1 MHSVSEYAKVKA
13 LDDLQNLVHAR
24 HRGTQMDTTECGL
37 KTAGFIA
44 DEELSCPVCKGAV
57 KAPPDP

>member
-1 MHSVSEYAKVKA
+1 MSEYAKVKA

-24 HRGTQMDTTECGL
+24 HKGTQMDTTECGL

-44 DEELSCPVCKGAV
+44 EVDLSYPMCMRAV
-57 KAPPDP
+57 KGTVLTL